1 MEPDLHK
8 RHFFVIDRTKT
19 NTPLYA
25 DDQDTIADSD
35 DNLQKGV
42 FTLQNTENKTVEWR
56 YHRKIRDDG
65 IFRRRPS
72 KM

>member
-8 RHFFVIDRTKT
+8 RHYFVINHTKT
-19 NTPLYA
+19 NTPLYGDDRDITA
-25 DDQDTIADSD
+25 DND

-42 FTLQNTENKTVEWR
+42 FTLQNMGEKTVEWK
-56 YHRKIRDDG
+56 YHRRIRDDG
-65 IFRRRPS
+65 IFRIRPS